1 MPRTAPHPSQRRAR
15 GFEAA
20 AAVLT
25 SDMKDLAEKRGFAQ
39 ARLLTHWEQIVGEG
53 VASIAR
59 PVRISHGQ
67 GLGGTL
73 VLLTTGAHAPV
84 LDMHRDHIVASV
96 NACYGYRA
104 VSRVQITQTA
114 RAGLAEDRTA
124 GDSADRLPSARPD
137 SGKLARAMAGI
148 EGVADEGLRG
158 ALAKLARNVLT
169 ARQD

>member
-1 MPRTAPHPSQRRAR
+1 
-15 GFEAA
+15 
-20 AAVLT
+20 
-25 SDMKDLAEKRGFAQ
+25 
-39 ARLLTHWEQIVGEG
+39 
-53 VASIAR
+53 
-59 PVRISHGQ
+59 
-67 GLGGTL
+67 